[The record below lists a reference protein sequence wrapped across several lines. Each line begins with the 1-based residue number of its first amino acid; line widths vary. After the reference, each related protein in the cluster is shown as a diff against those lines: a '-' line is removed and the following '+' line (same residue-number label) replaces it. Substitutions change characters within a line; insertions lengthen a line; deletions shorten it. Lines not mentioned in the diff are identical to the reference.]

1 MLVKSAVVQ
10 TSPVGMMW
18 KLENWC
24 QLMCRP
30 RHLTMVQN
38 DEFVAKSS
46 RVTEK
51 GDINIHSLNKLLR
64 FWWARN
70 DSSPKP
76 KSFLKLIVGIEGI
89 ESCTRNSKVLFE
101 GDARN
106 RWRDGPVCPAVDK
119 ELWRLGPDGS
129 AVRSAGC
136 KCLPFLLVKS
146 AREVPAFRFFPE
158 KDKEEVSSVFTCNV
172 KCIMAFLLTERKD
185 LLLEVAKELRV
196 EIDITLPE
204 IEFKKRIC
212 QSEDY
217 NEESVKSLLEGILAE
232 KQEARELKE
241 RQEARELKERQ
252 ETREYEL
259 ERLRLSNATET
270 VSVSSADLEGQGA
283 IKEKVAEDRWVSQL
297 IPLLPIEIAE
307 IVAKEPLEKSD
318 DYPHIKN
325 LLLARFQLTPIAL
338 RDRFESHQR
347 RPGAMWA
354 DLVFELRATSDRTNK
369 KRAPSELVD
378 HFLDSWDGFKEAK
391 SLAEKLDH
399 FEAIRRVH
407 KKTGPTKT
415 WERRTFDKQ
424 PLESKNKSAH
434 FSGKGK
440 NIGPL
445 NRDPYKHEVSQG
457 SSQIRKEYPRAGDNQ
472 FEKKKPIIC
481 YYCNETGHI
490 KPVCPRLR
498 KNNFETVANLTL
510 NTGNYDPFKK
520 FKMNMEINGI
530 DRVCLRDSGSSID
543 VCSRSWINEDDLL
556 GEYVWLKSPLDE
568 ICHCLPLDKIKIK
581 TKKGEFY
588 TKAAIKQDNSDN
600 DLYLL
605 GNRTAEL
612 LESDEQGVHLVNA
625 VVTRSKQKD
634 FPRERKKANEAEFEL
649 TDFPPV
655 RGRGKTIALSFPLL
669 KEKGKEFGETSK
681 YPEAI
686 PVESITSPNVIDALL
701 SIFSR
706 IGFPREIQS
715 DLGTSFTSELTTIFF
730 NKFGIKVTRSS
741 VSHPQSNAVE
751 RVHRTIKRVIKAL
764 CVESGE
770 DWEGVLPLALFSLRT
785 VAHESTGF
793 SPTELVMGKNLR
805 TPQTLVYEE
814 WMEEGNT
821 SQSVVEYILQL
832 NNRLK
837 RCQDIAI
844 TRMKECQL
852 KRKTWYDRDVVE
864 RKFVEGDL
872 VMVLVTSKQN
882 KLEVNWIGPGK
893 IDELKQV
900 ITKNKDVFSP
910 DPGTTHLMR
919 MDIELISDKPIKTK
933 PYRMSPRQINILRE
947 EIKRLLELG
956 VIEIGQSDYTSP
968 LILVESPNKDPR
980 PCVDYRRLNEI
991 TRAKFFP
998 LPNME
1003 EIVEKVSAAPYV
1015 TVMDLSKGYFQ
1026 IPLTPRAQR
1035 YAAFVTPFGTYIPK
1049 IMMFGLVCAP
1059 YFCKLM
1065 AQVLEGLEQFAL
1077 PYIDDIAIFSQGWK
1091 DPVKHI
1097 DIVLGRLR
1105 KAGLKVKPSK
1115 CKFAQEEVL
1124 FLGYRIGSGSRSPS
1138 DLKIKAIADFP
1149 RPTTKTHVRSFLG
1162 LVGYYSHYIPNY
1174 STIASP
1180 LTDALKG
1187 KIKKEDHLG

>member
-1 MLVKSAVVQ
+1 M
-10 TSPVGMMW
+10 
-18 KLENWC
+18 KL
-24 QLMCRP
+24 
-30 RHLTMVQN
+30 
-38 DEFVAKSS
+38 A
-46 RVTEK
+46 
-51 GDINIHSLNKLLR
+51 
-64 FWWARN
+64 
-70 DSSPKP
+70 
-76 KSFLKLIVGIEGI
+76 
-89 ESCTRNSKVLFE
+89 NST
-101 GDARN
+101 D
-106 RWRDGPVCPAVDK
+106 
-119 ELWRLGPDGS
+119 
-129 AVRSAGC
+129 
-136 KCLPFLLVKS
+136 
-146 AREVPAFRFFPE
+146 
-158 KDKEEVSSVFTCNV
+158 T
-172 KCIMAFLLTERKD
+172 I
-185 LLLEVAKELRV
+185 
-196 EIDITLPE
+196 
-204 IEFKKRIC
+204 
-212 QSEDY
+212 
-217 NEESVKSLLEGILAE
+217 
-232 KQEARELKE
+232 
-241 RQEARELKERQ
+241 
-252 ETREYEL
+252 
-259 ERLRLSNATET
+259 
-270 VSVSSADLEGQGA
+270 SVSSTDLEGQGVNRRVNLRDLVLKFDA
-283 IKEKVAEDRWVSQL
+283 KNADVNLFFEIFERQAKKEKVAEDRWVSQL
-297 IPLLPIEIAE
+297 IPLLPMEIAE
-307 IVAKEPLEKSD
+307 IVTKEPLEKSD

-338 RDRFESHQR
+338 RDNLSRINADQGQYVEEFVKTCDSCQR
-347 RPGAMWA
+347 VGKPRDKAKAPLK
-354 DLVFELRATSDRTNK
+354 LV
-369 KRAPSELVD
+369 PIISEV
-378 HFLDSWDGFKEAK
+378 F
-391 SLAEKLDH
+391 
-399 FEAIRRVH
+399 
-407 KKTGPTKT
+407 
-415 WERRTFDKQ
+415 
-424 PLESKNKSAH
+424 SKI
-434 FSGKGK
+434 
-440 NIGPL
+440 NIDAVGPL
-445 NRDPYKHEVSQG
+445 PASTEQNRYLITS
-457 SSQIRKEYPRAGDNQ
+457 
-472 FEKKKPIIC
+472 IC
-481 YYCNETGHI
+481 
-490 KPVCPRLR
+490 
-498 KNNFETVANLTL
+498 VA
-510 NTGNYDPFKK
+510 
-520 FKMNMEINGI
+520 
-530 DRVCLRDSGSSID
+530 
-543 VCSRSWINEDDLL
+543 
-556 GEYVWLKSPLDE
+556 
-568 ICHCLPLDKIKIK
+568 
-581 TKKGEFY
+581 
-588 TKAAIKQDNSDN
+588 
-600 DLYLL
+600 
-605 GNRTAEL
+605 
-612 LESDEQGVHLVNA
+612 
-625 VVTRSKQKD
+625 
-634 FPRERKKANEAEFEL
+634 
-649 TDFPPV
+649 
-655 RGRGKTIALSFPLL
+655 
-669 KEKGKEFGETSK
+669 SK

-715 DLGTSFTSELTTIFF
+715 DLGTSFTSELTTTFF

-821 SQSVVEYILQL
+821 SQSVMEYILQL

-852 KRKTWYDRDVVE
+852 KRKTWYDRDAVE

-872 VMVLVTSKQN
+872 VMVLATSKQN

-956 VIEIGQSDYTSP
+956 VIKIGQSDYTSP

-991 TRAKFFP
+991 TRAEFFP

-1049 IMMFGLVCAP
+1049 KMMFGLVCAP
-1059 YFCKLM
+1059 YYFCKLM

-1091 DPVKHI
+1091 DHVKHI

-1115 CKFAQEEVL
+1115 CWNNREKEKKEL
-1124 FLGYRIGSGSRSPS
+1124 E
-1138 DLKIKAIADFP
+1138 
-1149 RPTTKTHVRSFLG
+1149 KTRAGRFRKRRGESRSFLFR
-1162 LVGYYSHYIPNY
+1162 
-1174 STIASP
+1174 
-1180 LTDALKG
+1180 DADQESKTRIRKNALRTG
-1187 KIKKEDHLG
+1187 PRQAVE